1 RASGTS
7 LVEVSNVTSRGAH
20 RRLSPVRRPRPRG
33 SELNSA
39 GRMAPKTSNVATTSA
54 PPVIA
59 SILTAES
66 GLAICPSIV
75 MSNFPSAEKTREL
88 IFHEHEAGG
97 QNERIG
103 RHREALEAHGP
114 PPRQQDRKDDG
125 ECDDLPDF
133 DPDVEAD
140 HVRHEPVRV
149 QPQRLQLGG
158 KPKSVDQAEAGDG
171 HLVVRLHAENRLE
184 AAEVVEGL
192 VDYGQADD
200 GVDQEGIDVEL
211 E

>member
-1 RASGTS
+1 MKVASLNIRTLYSSSSPRVGSPSRRSGISIVSLRKPVAYSRASGTS

-20 RRLSPVRRPRPRG
+20 RRLSPVKRPRPKG
-33 SELNSA
+33 SALNSA

-75 MSNFPSAEKTREL
+75 MSNFPSAEKSREL

-114 PPRQQDRKDDG
+114 PPRQQDCENDRQ
-125 ECDDLPDF
+125 CDDLPDF

-140 HVRHEPVRV
+140 
-149 QPQRLQLGG
+149 
-158 KPKSVDQAEAGDG
+158 
-171 HLVVRLHAENRLE
+171 
-184 AAEVVEGL
+184 
-192 VDYGQADD
+192 
-200 GVDQEGIDVEL
+200 
-211 E
+211 